1 MIKRFFILLV
11 ALLPLCVKAQ
21 RAVGSWEVY
30 ANFLTPEQM
39 LETPDKVFFLSSGSL
54 FSFDK
59 DSEELYQYGIHNVL
73 SEPTIS
79 KIFYNGK
86 KDYIALAYNSGN
98 IDIIK
103 NDGKV
108 VNLPDIR
115 DAVLQSDRTI
125 NDISFG
131 NGRIYVATNFGIV
144 IYDDSRWEVVESG
157 IYGTPV
163 KYVAATEYYI
173 GAYFTNEQ
181 KIGFIPTGKTI
192 RYYDNFIL
200 ASNMSSTGG
209 KYNCTGLRGL
219 KGNTFLGSDS
229 RTAFS
234 PKLVVFNPET
244 NTVNFDKYVADGN
257 YTGPFESKNGY
268 YIYNTVASGNNI
280 ACIKEFD
287 EDYNVTVTNLPSD
300 FSGKLLSMWDN
311 PNKLFISDNNG
322 LSEYS
327 FSADGTL
334 TLLRD
339 SFKPEAITSKGVGYL
354 TASNSGK
361 VYVSAR
367 GNNAYFSADW
377 PAYGISYIN
386 VIENN
391 RIKDITPSGLTFAG
405 IWQQNEEGIKDGT
418 YRLSDTYNIV
428 EDPDDPDAYFVSTLF
443 NGVFKIKDGKE
454 VNYYNHKNAPFVTA
468 WVYFFT
474 QSLDID
480 GKGNLWT
487 GGNHRLY
494 MLPSDKRKLNA
505 EPQQSD
511 WVTDFP
517 MDNGGGQQCPV
528 ILACKKSNMVL
539 YSFRGGHELICV
551 DTNGTA
557 STTDDVSYRWKTFL
571 DQDGKEWSLPPSSY
585 IYCMVEDN
593 NGQVWVGSDKG
604 VFIIPNPSKL
614 TDPNMRIQRIK
625 VPRND
630 GTNFADYL
638 LDGEP
643 VLSLAVDGV
652 NRKWIGT
659 SNSGA
664 YLVSENGSQI
674 LEQFNTENSYLP
686 LNKVYAIACDKFS
699 NAVYFGTKAGLVKYN
714 SDASPASDDYSNVY
728 AYPNPVR
735 PEYNGYITVTGLMDN
750 SLVKIA
756 DAAGNVFFQG
766 TSQGGMITWDGCDG
780 SGNRVKT
787 GVYYVFA
794 SQNGSGSSSGAV
806 TKILVVK

>member
-30 ANFLTPEQM
+30 ANFLAPEQM

-157 IYGTPV
+157 IYDKPV
-163 KYVAATEYYI
+163 KYVAATEDYI

-200 ASNMSSTGG
+200 ASSMSSTSG
-209 KYNCTGLRGL
+209 KYDCTGLRGL

-229 RTAFS
+229 KTAFS

-244 NTVNFDKYVADGN
+244 NKVNFDKYVADGN

-268 YIYNTVASGNNI
+268 YIYNTVASGSNI

-287 EDYNVTVTNLPSD
+287 EDYNVTVTNLPSN

-311 PNKLFISDNNG
+311 PNKLFVSDSNG

-391 RIKDITPSGLTFAG
+391 SIKDITPSGLTFAG

-487 GGNHRLY
+487 GGNQRMY
-494 MLPSDKRKLNA
+494 MLPSDKRKLNTD
-505 EPQQSD
+505 PQISD
-511 WVTDFP
+511 WETDFP
-517 MDNGGGQQCPV
+517 MATSGGQQCPV

-571 DQDGKEWSLPPSSY
+571 DQDGKEWALPPSSY
-585 IYCMVEDN
+585 IYCMIEDN
-593 NGQVWVGSDKG
+593 NGQVWVGTDKG

-643 VLSLAVDGV
+643 ILSLAVDGV

-674 LEQFNTENSYLP
+674 IEQFNTENSYLP

-794 SQNGSGSSSGAV
+794 SQNGSGASSGAV

>member
-30 ANFLTPEQM
+30 ANFLAPEQM

-86 KDYIALAYNSGN
+86 KDYITLAYNTGN

-108 VNLPDIR
+108 INLPDIR

-157 IYGTPV
+157 IYDKPV
-163 KYVAATEYYI
+163 KYVAATEAYI

-181 KIGFIPTGKTI
+181 KIGFIPMGKTI

-200 ASNMSSTGG
+200 NNCT
-209 KYNCTGLRGL
+209 YCTGLRGL
-219 KGNTFLGSDS
+219 KENKFLGSDS

-234 PKLVVFNPET
+234 PKLVLFNPET
-244 NTVNFDKYVADGN
+244 NTVKFDKYVADGN
-257 YTGPFESKNGY
+257 YTGPFENKNGY
-268 YIYNTVASGNNI
+268 YIYNTVSSGSNI

-311 PNKLFISDNNG
+311 PNKLFVSDNNG

-327 FSADGTL
+327 FAADGTL

-361 VYVSAR
+361 VYVSAS
-367 GNNAYFSADW
+367 GYTAYFSADW
-377 PAYGISYIN
+377 PAQFNISYIN
-386 VIENN
+386 MIENKKV
-391 RIKDITPSGLTFAG
+391 KDITPSGLTFSGLQPANAG
-405 IWQQNEEGIKDGT
+405 NKDGT
-418 YRLSDTYNIV
+418 FRPSNTYNIV
-428 EDPDDPDAYFVSTLF
+428 EDPDDPDAYFVSTVCD
-443 NGVFKIKDGKE
+443 GIFKIKDGKE
-454 VNYYNHKNAPFVTA
+454 VNYYNHNNAPFVSD
-468 WVYFFT
+468 WIFLFT

-487 GGNHRLY
+487 GGNRRMY
-494 MLPSDKRKLNA
+494 MLPSDKRKLNTD
-505 EPQQSD
+505 PQISD
-511 WVTDFP
+511 WETDFP
-517 MDNGGGQQCPV
+517 IATSGGQQCPV

-539 YSFRGGHELICV
+539 YTFRGGHELICV
-551 DTNGTA
+551 NTNGTA
-557 STTDDVSYRWKTFL
+557 STTDDVSYRWNTFL
-571 DQDGKEWSLPPSSY
+571 DQDGKEWSVYY

-593 NGQVWVGSDKG
+593 NGQVWVGTDKG
-604 VFIIPNPSKL
+604 VFIIPNPTKL

-643 VLSLAVDGV
+643 ILSLAVDGV

-674 LEQFNTENSYLP
+674 IEQFTTENSYLP

-766 TSQGGMITWDGCDG
+766 TSQGGMITWDGCDA

-794 SQNGSGSSSGAV
+794 SQNGSGASSGAV